1 MDGLSFFMD
10 HILSTNFFFDVIFL
24 NNTTFSSITFL
35 LLSMIFLFPSAF
47 IHNEYTFKG
56 RNYVSNRLPSG
67 VSAVEWS
74 GDHTL
79 RTLI

>member
-35 LLSMIFLFPSAF
+35 LLSMIFLFLSAF

-56 RNYVSNRLPSG
+56 RNYVPICQ
-67 VSAVEWS
+67 VV
-74 GDHTL
+74 
-79 RTLI
+79 